1 MNRQR
6 VLARQLCE
14 VGRYLWQRR
23 YASGTD
29 SNLSVR
35 LDNERV
41 LCTPTLMSKGAL
53 RPADLCV
60 VDMEGHQRA
69 GRRRCTSEIRLHLA
83 IYRAQPHAQAVV
95 HCHSPHACAWAAVR
109 KIPPAEIYPEVEV
122 WLGPIVMAPYR
133 LSGTKELADMVAPLV
148 RHHYVILLAN
158 HGVVTWGSSIHDAY
172 YRIEVL
178 ENYLETLAWAKLT
191 GYRLQRLRKKDLQPL
206 LALKQRLGLVDPR
219 L

>member
-1 MNRQR
+1 
-6 VLARQLCE
+6 
-14 VGRYLWQRR
+14 
-23 YASGTD
+23 
-29 SNLSVR
+29 
-35 LDNERV
+35 
-41 LCTPTLMSKGAL
+41 
-53 RPADLCV
+53 
-60 VDMEGHQRA
+60 
-69 GRRRCTSEIRLHLA
+69 
-83 IYRAQPHAQAVV
+83 
-95 HCHSPHACAWAAVR
+95 
-109 KIPPAEIYPEVEV
+109 
-122 WLGPIVMAPYR
+122 
-133 LSGTKELADMVAPLV
+133 MVAPLV